1 MIPPDVDPG
10 PSSGRMWAGLLAA
23 SFGLFLTALDI
34 TVNVALP
41 DITESFGTS
50 LETVQWIIIFY
61 VGSTTGMELG
71 LGGAADAY
79 GLRRLYVIGLL
90 TYTLAVFLIGVAPN
104 LGLVLGLRVL
114 QAAGNGLILASAP
127 AIVTLLHPPRQRG
140 RALGTMAGL
149 GTLGAIVGSIGGGF
163 LVDAFEWRAI
173 FLARVPLGLLAVAVA
188 LAAVGNGAESRQRPS
203 YDLRGAVTL
212 FVGLAALIL
221 AVAVGGREGWTRSPV
236 IALGAAA
243 LVSLSAFVVVERGTS
258 HPIMD
263 LAILKHRVLAPA
275 LLASLLVTVA
285 TFVSWF
291 ILPFYVSDTL
301 GASAT
306 TWGLM
311 LMLMTVASAVTSPV
325 GGWLSDETD
334 PSYTITVA
342 LLASTLTMLWMSRLD
357 ASSSLGDVAMRMAV
371 AGVGAGL
378 FQAANANLIMG
389 LFPLDRLAMGGAIM
403 SVSRSLGTVSSVAIM
418 GALFTARQAARAAT
432 AADGGAPGEPRAF
445 VLAFHDLYLVS
456 TALSGI
462 AVLVSLSYWPRALR
476 ALGSRKWRA

>member
-1 MIPPDVDPG
+1 MTPPDKGTG
-10 PSSGRMWAGLLAA
+10 PSSGRMLAGLLAA
-23 SFGLFLTALDI
+23 AFGLFLTALDI

-41 DITESFGTS
+41 EITASFGTS

-71 LGGAADAY
+71 LGGAADVY
-79 GLRRLYVIGLL
+79 GLKRLYIIGLL
-90 TYTLAVFLIGVAPN
+90 TYTLAVFLIAVAPN
-104 LGLVLGLRVL
+104 LSLVLGLRVL

-140 RALGTMAGL
+140 RALGTMVGL
-149 GTLGAIVGSIGGGF
+149 GTLGAIAGSIGGGF
-163 LVDAFEWRAI
+163 LVDALGWRAI
-173 FLARVPLGLLAVAVA
+173 FMARVPLGLLAIAVA
-188 LAAVGNGAESRQRPS
+188 MVALSRGADTRQRPA
-203 YDLRGAVTL
+203 YDVRGAVTL

-221 AVAVGGREGWTRSPV
+221 SVAIGGREGWTLPHV
-236 IALGAAA
+236 IGLGSAA
-243 LVSLSAFVVVERGTS
+243 LVSLSAFVVIERRTS

-263 LAILKHRVLAPA
+263 LTILRHRVLAPA

-301 GASAT
+301 GASAQ

-311 LMLMTVASAVTSPV
+311 LMVMTVAGAVTSPA
-325 GGWLSDETD
+325 GGWMSDQAH

-342 LLASTLTMLWMSRLD
+342 LSVSALAMLWFSRLD
-357 ASSSLGDVAMRMAV
+357 ASSSMGDVAMRMAV
-371 AGVGAGL
+371 AGLGTGL
-378 FQAANANLIMG
+378 FQAAHANLIMG
-389 LFPLDRLAMGGAIM
+389 HFASDRLAMGGAIM

-418 GALFTARQAARAAT
+418 GALFSARQAARGET
-432 AADGGAPGEPRAF
+432 AADGGGEPQAF

-456 TALSGI
+456 AALSAV
-462 AVLVSLSYWPRALR
+462 AVLVSLSYWPRAVR
-476 ALGSRKWRA
+476 ALGPRKQRA